1 MSFML
6 FGKGHSLQTAFGWHE
21 GIGTPSLTRAEGC
34 RRGVVLVVR

>member
-21 GIGTPSLTRAEGC
+21 GIGTPSLTRAGVGSVGEGWC
-34 RRGVVLVVR
+34 